1 MNDRRCENWKY
12 NKSLC
17 QQLAVIQKEDQKLRR
32 TFAARALATGIESLR
47 EWTEEN
53 QRNIRPE
60 DFFTP
65 RSGEI
70 TEDKIAKSKGKFL
83 IKSIKTTF
91 LNKAFITHIMGLVV
105 RLFQDS
111 NE

>member
-32 TFAARALATGIESLR
+32 IFPARALANGIESLR
-47 EWTEEN
+47 KWTEEN
-53 QRNIRPE
+53 QRDIKPE

-65 RSGEI
+65 RTGEI
-70 TEDKIAKSKGKFL
+70 TEDKIEKGKGKFL
-83 IKSIKTTF
+83 IKGIGKGIA
-91 LNKAFITHIMGLVV
+91 KKIYQFI
-105 RLFQDS
+105 
-111 NE
+111 